1 MTKGS
6 YGNMNVNTEPFRT
19 AICMYLM
26 SIHGIKDDS
35 YPSNKV
41 NKAL

>member
-26 SIHGIKDDS
+26 
-35 YPSNKV
+35 
-41 NKAL
+41 